1 MKFDPIRLDIASYP
15 FTMTVAP
22 RFADMDILKHINNLS
37 LAEYHEEA
45 RTRFVTKVFGDDFL
59 FRERDYRLLGARASY
74 DYLREAHYPQPLEAC
89 AGLARIGNSSYEI
102 AMALFQDGQC
112 VCLADVVTVCVTAQ
126 GATRLSDGLRAALQP
141 WRLRGA

>member
-45 RTRFVTKVFGDDFL
+45 RTRDQSMSSLRGSSIILRHSADPSEPPV
-59 FRERDYRLLGARASY
+59 RAS
-74 DYLREAHYPQPLEAC
+74 
-89 AGLARIGNSSYEI
+89 
-102 AMALFQDGQC
+102 
-112 VCLADVVTVCVTAQ
+112 
-126 GATRLSDGLRAALQP
+126 
-141 WRLRGA
+141 